1 MSISS
6 ALSAGVSGL
15 AANASRLAGIS
26 DNIANSGTY
35 GYRRMETDFES
46 VVIGDSRGG
55 RYTAGGVRTS
65 SSRVIDETGGVVSTG
80 NALDIA
86 VSGRGM
92 LPVMDAAQMGN
103 GNTAGSLLL
112 TRTGSFRTDDE
123 GVLRTGSGLVLMGWP
138 ANADGTIP
146 TNARDSA
153 SGLQP
158 IVLNMNAT
166 YAAPT
171 TRIGLASFNLPAQAT
186 VGGSAGAASSTT
198 IQYYDNLGV
207 PQTLT
212 MTFVPTVG
220 AAGTGR
226 SNSWTLEIR
235 DSAVSDDTATA
246 ADESMI
252 AAFALDFDDSA
263 GGPLDSVTAVSG
275 GSYDAATGEVTINA
289 AHGPMTISLG
299 TPGSTSGLTQ
309 IAAEF
314 TPTNV
319 TRNGT
324 PAGAIAG
331 VEIDEKGY
339 LIATYD
345 NGASRTLFQVP
356 LADVPNLN
364 GLVSMDSQTF
374 RVSGQS
380 GALYL
385 WNAGDGP
392 TGAVT
397 GYALESSTTDV
408 AAELTDLIQTQRA
421 YSSNAKIIQT
431 VDEMLQETTN
441 IKR

>member
-1 MSISS
+1 
-6 ALSAGVSGL
+6 
-15 AANASRLAGIS
+15 
-26 DNIANSGTY
+26 
-35 GYRRMETDFES
+35 
-46 VVIGDSRGG
+46 
-55 RYTAGGVRTS
+55 
-65 SSRVIDETGGVVSTG
+65 
-80 NALDIA
+80 
-86 VSGRGM
+86 
-92 LPVMDAAQMGN
+92 
-103 GNTAGSLLL
+103 
-112 TRTGSFRTDDE
+112 
-123 GVLRTGSGLVLMGWP
+123 
-138 ANADGTIP
+138 
-146 TNARDSA
+146 
-153 SGLQP
+153 
-158 IVLNMNAT
+158 
-166 YAAPT
+166 
-171 TRIGLASFNLPAQAT
+171 
-186 VGGSAGAASSTT
+186 
-198 IQYYDNLGV
+198 
-207 PQTLT
+207 
-212 MTFVPTVG
+212 
-220 AAGTGR
+220 
-226 SNSWTLEIR
+226 
-235 DSAVSDDTATA
+235 
-246 ADESMI
+246 MI

-263 GGPLDSVTAVSG
+263 GGPLESVTAVSG

-339 LIATYD
+339 LVATYD